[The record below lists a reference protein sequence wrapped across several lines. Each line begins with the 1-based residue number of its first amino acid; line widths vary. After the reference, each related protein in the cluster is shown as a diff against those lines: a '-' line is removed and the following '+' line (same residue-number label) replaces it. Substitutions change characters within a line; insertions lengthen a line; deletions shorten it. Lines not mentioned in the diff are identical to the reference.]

1 MSIPVFTPLYTSYD
15 GTGTFTSK
23 IFITIPLMASV
34 ALLFIQKHKSIITYY
49 KNERW
54 IYAIL
59 ALVVISICNPYNF
72 AKLASI
78 AFAITMLS
86 YVCFFKLVSNYITP
100 AEVVKAVFAS
110 FMFLC
115 VLQFILALL
124 YPLMGVSFVTT
135 LFQAGGE
142 EWSTREGTRA
152 GAIGVFVTPA
162 NLGLYTTIAS
172 TFFFATYLSNYRKT
186 LSLILLFASAAT
198 IILTFSRTSY
208 ITLVFVLFI
217 VFFIYRNSDKALFS
231 IKTVFLGILPALLVV
246 YWLIFYSPLSDV
258 FLKTDADDMYQA
270 RLDHWLIG
278 LEIFKRSPIIGVGV
292 NTHVEY
298 INHSISFVKEIHNK
312 FLSSNP
318 IHNTHIIIMAE
329 TGIIGFIA
337 WIYFIFSSI
346 IKAKK
351 NLAINNNVIFSL
363 TQIGL
368 IITFVIYGFTDWAPL
383 SNSTFPIFLLF
394 NYFNNKYSVGL

>member
-1 MSIPVFTPLYTSYD
+1 MSFVITCIPFQMSIPVFTPLYTSYD

-142 EWSTREGTRA
+142 EWSTRRVPELA
-152 GAIGVFVTPA
+152 P
-162 NLGLYTTIAS
+162 
-172 TFFFATYLSNYRKT
+172 
-186 LSLILLFASAAT
+186 
-198 IILTFSRTSY
+198 
-208 ITLVFVLFI
+208 LVFL
-217 VFFIYRNSDKALFS
+217 
-231 IKTVFLGILPALLVV
+231 
-246 YWLIFYSPLSDV
+246 
-258 FLKTDADDMYQA
+258 
-270 RLDHWLIG
+270 
-278 LEIFKRSPIIGVGV
+278 
-292 NTHVEY
+292 
-298 INHSISFVKEIHNK
+298 
-312 FLSSNP
+312 
-318 IHNTHIIIMAE
+318 
-329 TGIIGFIA
+329 
-337 WIYFIFSSI
+337 
-346 IKAKK
+346 
-351 NLAINNNVIFSL
+351 
-363 TQIGL
+363 
-368 IITFVIYGFTDWAPL
+368 
-383 SNSTFPIFLLF
+383 
-394 NYFNNKYSVGL
+394 